1 MRRLILLLALVA
13 DAHAAVAA
21 VDIDSAA
28 AVYQDA
34 AIRAQVRASLGA
46 MPQQIR
52 RLFEGDSQTK
62 LNPAQLAAVTAA
74 ATRGFRI
81 DVFEAPALS
90 TFAGNLDPATV
101 KKAEAF
107 LSSDTGKRM
116 VAADVAVSSL
126 DQGEIDK
133 VMNGDIAF
141 ATTLKRDAILD
152 RLAHASRTTESA
164 VQIFLSM
171 GTAVAVGAA
180 VGAGTDPGPVEERS
194 RKAGEESRAALE
206 QSMRT
211 PLRRYLAYGYRDLS
225 DSDLKAILSF
235 MESAAGK
242 RYVAAYIASMDA
254 GFNAMGR
261 RCGEQLGESF
271 RELAQA
277 QLATTQREDAPRE
290 DAPPPDIAKPDIP
303 KPGPKN

>member
-1 MRRLILLLALVA
+1 
-13 DAHAAVAA
+13 
-21 VDIDSAA
+21 
-28 AVYQDA
+28 
-34 AIRAQVRASLGA
+34 
-46 MPQQIR
+46 
-52 RLFEGDSQTK
+52 
-62 LNPAQLAAVTAA
+62 
-74 ATRGFRI
+74 
-81 DVFEAPALS
+81 
-90 TFAGNLDPATV
+90 
-101 KKAEAF
+101 
-107 LSSDTGKRM
+107 M

-194 RKAGEESRAALE
+194 HKAGEESRAALE

-277 QLATTQREDAPRE
+277 QLATTQREDASRE
-290 DAPPPDIAKPDIP
+290 DAPPPDIAKPEVP